1 MGDID
6 RYSEKRDFTRTPE
19 PTGKAGDPEASGA
32 VRRFVVQ
39 KHAARRTH
47 FDLRLEIG
55 GTLASWAVPKGPSA
69 DPDTKRLAVHV
80 EDHPLDYGSFEG
92 IIPQGEY
99 GAGSVII
106 WDRGYYEPVGETA
119 DSDEGLR
126 EGVRVGKLDFVVY
139 GERMRGRWTLVR
151 LKGRERPDEDNWLLI
166 KKRDVYAEPGQ
177 PDGLVERHQESVVS
191 GRALGDPALGE
202 GVAEAGANGTT
213 QPPVDVRPMLAQVG
227 AALPEGEA
235 WCFELKIDGIR
246 AIAWARPTAT
256 ALVYSRRGLRI
267 ESGFPEISEALE
279 LLARRSGS
287 EVILDGEIVAA
298 TAEGGPS
305 FGDLQ
310 GRLNLRDTGEI
321 MLQARLQPAE
331 MYVFD
336 LLWMDGKDLRQLALS
351 ERKDQLRVLMK
362 SAGHRLHYVGH
373 DVASGSRLKQRA
385 RREGWEGVVAKRLK
399 SRYRS
404 GERTQDWLKL
414 KELARQEFVVGGWT
428 EPQGGRSG
436 FGALVVGYYDE
447 VDGRKVLR
455 CAGRVGSGFNTNQ
468 LRLISGKLADLAQ
481 EGCPFEEIS
490 DDLREAHWVR
500 PALVAEVKFQEWT
513 KEGRLRQPVF
523 LGLRHD
529 VDPSLVSGEGLGSG
543 GQGRGPAIVPTK
555 EMKSLMQTLESLER
569 SGQDGDVVID
579 GRRLKL
585 TNLSKV
591 FWPDIDVTKGELVR
605 YYLSIAPAI
614 LPVVADRPLTL
625 ERYPNGVTGEMFYQQ
640 RMPGPVP
647 EGVRTVT
654 LDVEGEPAERVVG
667 GDLYTLL
674 YTVQLAAISQ
684 HIWPSRI
691 DSLEDMDY
699 SMLDLDPGEGVP
711 FSAVREAALA
721 VGEQLERL
729 GLRGYAKTS
738 GASGIH
744 VVIPLQTGI
753 SYETGRL
760 LGELIAN
767 LVAGSHPDL
776 TTVQRVVSKR
786 GRRVYLDFLQN
797 RKGSTVAAAYSVR
810 PRPGATVS
818 APVTWKELESEFRPD
833 QFTVRSMEARLHAVG
848 DLWAASRSD
857 SNNVREVLELL

>member
-1 MGDID
+1 MGEID
-6 RYSEKRDFTRTPE
+6 RYSEKRDFKRTPE
-19 PTGKAGDPEASGA
+19 PAGGAREPETSGA
-32 VRRFVVQ
+32 ARRFVVQ

-55 GTLASWAVPKGPSA
+55 GTLVSWAVPKGPSA

-80 EDHPLDYGSFEG
+80 EDHPVEYGGFEG
-92 IIPQGEY
+92 IIPEGEY

-106 WDRGYYEPVGETA
+106 WDRGHFEPVGETA
-119 DSDEGLR
+119 DSDEALSD
-126 EGVRVGKLDFVVY
+126 GVRRGKLDFVLY
-139 GERMRGRWTLVR
+139 GERLRGRWTLVR
-151 LKGRERPDEDNWLLI
+151 LKGRERSDEDNWLLI

-177 PDGLVERHQESVVS
+177 PEGLVERHHQSVVS
-191 GRALGDPALGE
+191 GRELSDPALGDSLSNTGAE
-202 GVAEAGANGTT
+202 GAT
-213 QPPVDVRPMLAQVG
+213 QPPVDVRPMLAQIG
-227 AALPEGEA
+227 EALPEGEA

-246 AIAWARPTAT
+246 AVGWARPRGAT
-256 ALVYSRRGLRI
+256 FVYSRRGLRV
-267 ESGFPEISEALE
+267 EAVFPEISEALE
-279 LLARRSGS
+279 LLARRAGS
-287 EVILDGEIVAA
+287 EFVLDGEIVAA

-310 GRLNLRDTGEI
+310 GRLNLRDAGEI
-321 MLQARLQPAE
+321 ALQARLQPAE
-331 MYVFD
+331 MYAFD
-336 LLWMDGKDLRQLALS
+336 LLWLDGEDVRDLPLS
-351 ERKDQLRVLMK
+351 ERKERLRGLMR

-373 DVASGSRLKQRA
+373 DVASGRRLRQKA

-414 KELARQEFVVGGWT
+414 KELTRQEFVVGGWT

-447 VDGRKVLR
+447 VDGRSSLL
-455 CAGRVGSGFNTNQ
+455 CAGRVGSGFSTGQ
-468 LRLISGKLADLAQ
+468 LQMISEKLADLAQ
-481 EGCPFEEIS
+481 DTSPFVEIS
-490 DDLREAHWVR
+490 DDLQEAHWVR
-500 PALVAEVKFQEWT
+500 PELVAEVKFQEWT
-513 KEGRLRQPVF
+513 KDGRLRQPVF

-529 VDPSLVSGEGLGSG
+529 IDPSLVSREGRGSG
-543 GQGRGPAIVPTK
+543 ERGAGPAIASTK
-555 EMKSLMQTLESLER
+555 EMESLIQTLDALER
-569 SGQDGDVVID
+569 GGQDGDVVVD

-591 FWPDIDVTKGELVR
+591 FWPDLDVTKGELLR
-605 YYLSIAPAI
+605 YYLAIAPAI
-614 LPVVADRPLTL
+614 LPVLADRPLTL
-625 ERYPNGVTGEMFYQQ
+625 ERYPNGITGEMFYQQ
-640 RMPGPVP
+640 RMPGPIP

-674 YTVQLAAISQ
+674 YTVQLAAIAQ
-684 HIWPSRI
+684 HVWPSRLG
-691 DSLEDMDY
+691 SLEDMDY
-699 SMLDLDPGEGVP
+699 TILDLDPGEGVP

-721 VGEQLERL
+721 VREQLERL

-738 GASGIH
+738 GATGIH
-744 VVIPLQTGI
+744 VVIPLQAGI

-760 LGELIAN
+760 LGELVAN
-767 LVAGSHPDL
+767 LVAGSHPEL
-776 TTVQRVVSKR
+776 TTIQRVVSKR

-818 APVTWKELESEFRPD
+818 TPVTWKELESDLQAEEFN
-833 QFTVRSMEARLHAVG
+833 VRSMEARLAAVG
-848 DLWAASRSD
+848 DLWAASRVD